1 MFTDN
6 LPLTIDQTS
15 SLSDDNDF
23 SISNDSSSP
32 FSNTTAPSSSNSTE
46 PEISNLTESLD
57 DLDFVNEDLTIANRL
72 FDNIFDSYLLGV
84 ILQNYRMAKTSC
96 IKILEENITQ
106 NTSEASE
113 TSIKTET
120 SQQSKPNRTNKKR
133 DISNVDILGNSLAS
147 IRKIECV
154 CPSCKR
160 SLAASRLAP
169 HLEKCM
175 GMGRNASRVAS
186 KRIAL
191 FTKTLNGD

>member
-72 FDNIFDSYLLGV
+72 
-84 ILQNYRMAKTSC
+84 
-96 IKILEENITQ
+96 
-106 NTSEASE
+106 
-113 TSIKTET
+113 ET